1 MKRNKTKLYTSLSFL
16 VAFVIWTLL
25 ISFIDVSPIG
35 PNESKV
41 GFANIN
47 SFVHGLTGTNMLL
60 YLITDWLGLVP
71 IIVALGFAILGLI
84 QLIKRK
90 SIAKVDE
97 SILILGIFYI
107 VVIVMYIL
115 FEYIIINYRP
125 ILINGYLEA
134 SYPSSTTMLV
144 LTVMLTAITQVKLR
158 IKSKTVKLMI
168 VFSISAFIAFM
179 VIGRFLSGVHWLTDI
194 IGGAILSVGL
204 VTMYQYFAIKK

>member
-41 GFANIN
+41 GFATIN

-158 IKSKTVKLMI
+158 TKSKTVKLLI